1 MLDRRGDVRVL
12 GGGVRERVLVGHGS
26 SVRGARFAPHPSIP
40 GARRLGGHPVHARGG
55 CGSRVGGRPPTATHS
70 PRPRRRA
77 TLEGRPLPRIGL
89 LTLAGAIFVSVTSE
103 FLPTGLIPD
112 MSRELG
118 VSISLTGQLVTI
130 FAATVVVATTPLT
143 LVTQRFSRKSLLL
156 VALCTIAVANVLA
169 ALAPTFEL
177 LIGARILG
185 GLAHGLFWAIVAAY
199 SAHLVAPE
207 QLGRATAI
215 TAGGGS
221 AAFVL
226 GVPLGTA
233 LGHAFGW
240 RPTFAILGGVV
251 LVLALIV
258 VKFLPAVDHH
268 IPLRTG
274 EIRLPARKDRTLPR
288 IIGVCVVIL
297 LVLIGQ
303 NTLSTY
309 ITPWLETASFAPDT
323 VPLVLFA
330 FGGAGAVGLVLAGFA
345 SDRFPRSGFVVAAI
359 AVVLALVGLA
369 VAAGSGA
376 TTAVVVAAVVWNI
389 AFGGIPAMLQTRM
402 LRTSSFQLRSL
413 AAALQ
418 TTAFNIGIGGGAII
432 GGLVID
438 LSGLDVLPWV
448 AIAIVAVGLVVSL
461 IVDARA
467 TEAVRAE
474 AVATR

>member
-1 MLDRRGDVRVL
+1 MNPQDT
-12 GGGVRERVLVGHGS
+12 S
-26 SVRGARFAPHPSIP
+26 KAPSFPW
-40 GARRLGGHPVHARGG
+40 
-55 CGSRVGGRPPTATHS
+55 
-70 PRPRRRA
+70 
-77 TLEGRPLPRIGL
+77 IGL
-89 LTLAGAIFVSVTSE
+89 LTLAGAVFVSVTSE

-112 MSRELG
+112 MSRDLG

-143 LVTQRFSRKSLLL
+143 LVTQRVSRKSLVL
-156 VALCTIAVANVLA
+156 VALCTIALANVLA
-169 ALAPTFEL
+169 ALAPTFGL
-177 LIGARILG
+177 LVGARILG
-185 GLAHGLFWAIVAAY
+185 GLAHGLFWAVVSAY

-207 QLGRATAI
+207 YLGRATAI

-240 RPTFAILGGVV
+240 RPTFAILGGIV
-251 LVLALIV
+251 LVLALLV
-258 VKFLPAVDHH
+258 VRFLPAVDHH

-309 ITPWLETASFAPDT
+309 ITPWLENASFAPDS

-359 AVVLALVGLA
+359 AVVLALAGLA
-369 VAAGSGA
+369 VAAGSEA
-376 TTAVVVAAVVWNI
+376 TAAIVLAAVVWNI

-402 LRTSSFQLRSL
+402 LRTSSFRLRNL

-418 TTAFNIGIGGGAII
+418 TTAFNIGIGGGAIV
-432 GGLVID
+432 GGLAID
-438 LSGLDVLPWV
+438 ANGLEVLPWV
-448 AIAIVAVGLVVSL
+448 AIVIVALGLVVSL
-461 IVDARA
+461 FVDARA
-467 TEAVRAE
+467 AAAGRAE
-474 AVATR
+474 AGGVR

>member
-1 MLDRRGDVRVL
+1 MNTPPRT
-12 GGGVRERVLVGHGS
+12 S
-26 SVRGARFAPHPSIP
+26 SSTRTTSP
-40 GARRLGGHPVHARGG
+40 
-55 CGSRVGGRPPTATHS
+55 ATF
-70 PRPRRRA
+70 PW
-77 TLEGRPLPRIGL
+77 IGL
-89 LTLAGAIFVSVTSE
+89 LTLAGAVFVSVTSE

-112 MSRELG
+112 MSRDLG
-118 VSISLTGQLVTI
+118 VSIPLTGQLVTI
-130 FAATVVVATTPLT
+130 FAATVVIATTPLT

-169 ALAPTFEL
+169 ALAPTFAL
-177 LIGARILG
+177 LVGARILG

-207 QLGRATAI
+207 HLGRATAI

-226 GVPLGTA
+226 GVPVGTA

-240 RPTFAILGGVV
+240 RPTFAILGAIV
-251 LVLALIV
+251 LLLALLV
-258 VKFLPAVDHH
+258 VKFLPAVDHS

-274 EIRLPARKDRTLPR
+274 EIRLPARKDRSLPR

-309 ITPWLETASFAPDT
+309 VTPWLENASFSPDS
-323 VPLVLFA
+323 VPLLLFA

-345 SDRFPRSGFVVAAI
+345 TDRFPRSGFVVAAI
-359 AVVLALVGLA
+359 AVVLALVALGL
-369 VAAGSGA
+369 AAGSQA
-376 TTAVVVAAVVWNI
+376 TVAIVVAAIIWNI

-418 TTAFNIGIGGGAII
+418 TTAFNIGIGGGAIV
-432 GGLVID
+432 GGLTID
-438 LSGLDVLPWV
+438 LSGLDLLPWV
-448 AIAIVAVGLVVSL
+448 AIVMIAVGLVVSL
-461 IVDARA
+461 IVEARSSA
-467 TEAVRAE
+467 AVRREQAA
-474 AVATR
+474 AVR

>member
-1 MLDRRGDVRVL
+1 MVPP
-12 GGGVRERVLVGHGS
+12 GS
-26 SVRGARFAPHPSIP
+26 DAAGEGSPS
-40 GARRLGGHPVHARGG
+40 
-55 CGSRVGGRPPTATHS
+55 
-70 PRPRRRA
+70 RRA
-77 TLEGRPLPRIGL
+77 HAALARAKLEGRLPSTPLDTVNTPQNPRFPWIGL

-112 MSRELG
+112 MSRDLG

-143 LVTQRFSRKSLLL
+143 LVTQRYSRKSLVL
-156 VALCTIAVANVLA
+156 VALCTIALANVLA
-169 ALAPTFEL
+169 ALAPTFGL
-177 LIGARILG
+177 LVGARILG
-185 GLAHGLFWAIVAAY
+185 GLAHGLFWAVVAAY

-226 GVPLGTA
+226 GVPVGTA

-240 RPTFAILGGVV
+240 RPTFAILGGIV
-251 LVLALIV
+251 LVLALVV
-258 VKFLPAVDHH
+258 VKFLPAVDHR
-268 IPLRTG
+268 IPVKTG
-274 EIRLPARKDRTLPR
+274 EIRLPARKDRSLPR
-288 IIGVCVVIL
+288 ILGVCLVIL

-309 ITPWLETASFAPDT
+309 ITPWLENASFSPDSI
-323 VPLVLFA
+323 PLVLFA

-345 SDRFPRSGFVVAAI
+345 TDRFPRVGFIIAAV
-359 AVVLALVGLA
+359 AVVLALAGLA
-369 VAAGSGA
+369 AAAGAQA
-376 TTAVVVAAVVWNI
+376 TALVVAAAVVWNI

-418 TTAFNIGIGGGAII
+418 TTAFNIGIGGGAIV
-432 GGLVID
+432 GGVAID
-438 LSGLDVLPWV
+438 VAGLEVLPWV
-448 AIAIVAVGLVVSL
+448 AIVIVAIGLVVSL
-461 IVDARA
+461 VIEARA
-467 TEAVRAE
+467 ARAVRE
-474 AVATR
+474 SVAA

>member
-1 MLDRRGDVRVL
+1 MVAARSPLPQDTVNTPQRTSKNASTSKNSA
-12 GGGVRERVLVGHGS
+12 GS
-26 SVRGARFAPHPSIP
+26 S
-40 GARRLGGHPVHARGG
+40 
-55 CGSRVGGRPPTATHS
+55 SRTPASTAS
-70 PRPRRRA
+70 FPW
-77 TLEGRPLPRIGL
+77 IGL
-89 LTLAGAIFVSVTSE
+89 LTLAGAVFVSVTSE

-112 MSRELG
+112 MSRDLG
-118 VSISLTGQLVTI
+118 VSIPLTGQLVTI
-130 FAATVVVATTPLT
+130 FAATVVIATTPLT

-169 ALAPTFEL
+169 ALAPTFAL
-177 LIGARILG
+177 LVGARILG

-207 QLGRATAI
+207 HLGRATAI

-226 GVPLGTA
+226 GVPVGTA

-240 RPTFAILGGVV
+240 RPTFAILGAIV
-251 LVLALIV
+251 LLLALLV
-258 VKFLPAVDHH
+258 VKFLPAVDHS

-274 EIRLPARKDRTLPR
+274 EIRLPARKDRSLPR

-309 ITPWLETASFAPDT
+309 ITPWLENASFSSDS
-323 VPLVLFA
+323 VPLLLFA

-345 SDRFPRSGFVVAAI
+345 TDRFPRSGFVVAAV
-359 AVVLALVGLA
+359 AVVAALVALGL
-369 VAAGSGA
+369 AAGSQA
-376 TTAVVVAAVVWNI
+376 TVAIVVAAIVWNI

-418 TTAFNIGIGGGAII
+418 TTAFNIGIGGGAIV
-432 GGLVID
+432 GGLTID
-438 LSGLDVLPWV
+438 AAGLDLLPWV
-448 AIAIVAVGLVVSL
+448 AIVMIAVGLVVSL
-461 IVDARA
+461 VVEARA
-467 TEAVRAE
+467 SSAVRREQAA
-474 AVATR
+474 AVR

>member
-1 MLDRRGDVRVL
+1 MNTPPRT
-12 GGGVRERVLVGHGS
+12 S
-26 SVRGARFAPHPSIP
+26 KTTTTTTAPAAFPW
-40 GARRLGGHPVHARGG
+40 
-55 CGSRVGGRPPTATHS
+55 
-70 PRPRRRA
+70 
-77 TLEGRPLPRIGL
+77 IGL
-89 LTLAGAIFVSVTSE
+89 LTLAGAVFVSVTSE

-112 MSRELG
+112 MSRDLG
-118 VSISLTGQLVTI
+118 VSIPLTGQLVTI
-130 FAATVVVATTPLT
+130 FAATVVIATTPLT

-169 ALAPTFEL
+169 ALAPTFAL
-177 LIGARILG
+177 LVGARILG

-207 QLGRATAI
+207 HLGRATAI

-226 GVPLGTA
+226 GVPVGTA

-240 RPTFAILGGVV
+240 RPTFAILGAIV
-251 LVLALIV
+251 LLLALLV
-258 VKFLPAVDHH
+258 VKFLPAVDHS

-274 EIRLPARKDRTLPR
+274 EIRLPARKDRSLPR

-309 ITPWLETASFAPDT
+309 VTPWLENASFSPDS
-323 VPLVLFA
+323 VPLLLFA

-345 SDRFPRSGFVVAAI
+345 TDRFPRSGFVVAAI
-359 AVVLALVGLA
+359 AVVLALVALGL
-369 VAAGSGA
+369 AAGSQA
-376 TTAVVVAAVVWNI
+376 TVAIVVAAIVWNI

-418 TTAFNIGIGGGAII
+418 TTAFNIGIGGGAIV
-432 GGLVID
+432 GGLTID
-438 LSGLDVLPWV
+438 LSGLDLLPWV
-448 AIAIVAVGLVVSL
+448 AIVMIAVGLVVSL
-461 IVDARA
+461 VVEARA
-467 TEAVRAE
+467 TSAVRREQAA
-474 AVATR
+474 AVR

>member
-1 MLDRRGDVRVL
+1 VNTPP
-12 GGGVRERVLVGHGS
+12 HTS
-26 SVRGARFAPHPSIP
+26 SSTRTTSP
-40 GARRLGGHPVHARGG
+40 
-55 CGSRVGGRPPTATHS
+55 ATF
-70 PRPRRRA
+70 PW
-77 TLEGRPLPRIGL
+77 IGL
-89 LTLAGAIFVSVTSE
+89 LTLAGAVFVSVTSE

-112 MSRELG
+112 MSRDLG
-118 VSISLTGQLVTI
+118 VSIPLTGQLVTI
-130 FAATVVVATTPLT
+130 FAATVVIATTPLT

-169 ALAPTFEL
+169 ALAPTFAL
-177 LIGARILG
+177 LVGARILG

-207 QLGRATAI
+207 HLGRATAI

-226 GVPLGTA
+226 GVPVGTA

-240 RPTFAILGGVV
+240 RPTFAILGAIV
-251 LVLALIV
+251 LLLALLV
-258 VKFLPAVDHH
+258 VKFLPAVDHS

-274 EIRLPARKDRTLPR
+274 EIRLPARKDRSLPR

-309 ITPWLETASFAPDT
+309 VTPWLENASFSSDS
-323 VPLVLFA
+323 VPLLLFA

-345 SDRFPRSGFVVAAI
+345 TDRFPRSGFVVAAI
-359 AVVLALVGLA
+359 AVVLALVALGL
-369 VAAGSGA
+369 AAGSQA
-376 TTAVVVAAVVWNI
+376 TVAIVVAAIVWNI

-418 TTAFNIGIGGGAII
+418 TTAFNIGIGGGAIV
-432 GGLVID
+432 GGLTID
-438 LSGLDVLPWV
+438 LSGLDLLPWV
-448 AIAIVAVGLVVSL
+448 AIVMIAVGLVVSL
-461 IVDARA
+461 VVEARA
-467 TEAVRAE
+467 TSAVRREQAA
-474 AVATR
+474 AVR